1 MRFLTKPVRNLLLAT
16 VFGVAMG
23 LVDTRVQAQE
33 FQACFEALMECSM
46 AQGDLV
52 GDPNGQICWG
62 EPDGYLVTPFDCMDG
77 EEVLYSGWCYLHDP
91 YGHPVYCEG

>member
-33 FQACFEALMECSM
+33 FPSCYEENMACNM
-46 AQGDLV
+46 AEGELV
-52 GDPNGQICWG
+52 PDPNGQICWG

-77 EEVLYSGWCYLHDP
+77 EDVLYSDWCYMTNP
-91 YGHPVYCEG
+91 YGQPMYCEG